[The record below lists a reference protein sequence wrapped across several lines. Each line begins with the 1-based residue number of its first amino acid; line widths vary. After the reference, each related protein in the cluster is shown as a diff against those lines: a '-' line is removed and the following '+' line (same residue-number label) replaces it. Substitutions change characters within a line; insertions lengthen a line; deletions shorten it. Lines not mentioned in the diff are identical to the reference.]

1 MAKSQFIPVLAIAL
15 ELCLATAS
23 YAQNPPMNCTPDGII
38 EVCTLVNTDTPQTA
52 VEAVK
57 PPAPA
62 VPLITYV
69 NGQLTITAENVPL
82 KEVLRE
88 VSRKTGAALEVPNG
102 GGMEPVFANIGPGSV
117 REVMV
122 ALLNGTKF
130 NYVMLGSQQASSGL
144 EKIVLT
150 PADQAGEVPQGSALD
165 TSAGVTMPQGKQA
178 RASTRLE
185 LAQAQ
190 ANESPEQKKAEMSAA
205 IEKARDAI
213 QRNMARG
220 FQVQQEQQAR
230 ATESSTPDTA
240 AAPDA
245 AAAQTPAPDSSAPG
259 STTQQ

>member
-1 MAKSQFIPVLAIAL
+1 
-15 ELCLATAS
+15 
-23 YAQNPPMNCTPDGII
+23 
-38 EVCTLVNTDTPQTA
+38 
-52 VEAVK
+52 
-57 PPAPA
+57 
-62 VPLITYV
+62 
-69 NGQLTITAENVPL
+69 
-82 KEVLRE
+82 
-88 VSRKTGAALEVPNG
+88 
-102 GGMEPVFANIGPGSV
+102 
-117 REVMV
+117 
-122 ALLNGTKF
+122 
-130 NYVMLGSQQASSGL
+130 
-144 EKIVLT
+144 
-150 PADQAGEVPQGSALD
+150 
-165 TSAGVTMPQGKQA
+165 MPQGKQA

-213 QRNMARG
+213 ERNMARG